1 MGFLKSPLG
10 AALAVFL
17 TLFVGSSALLN
28 RVIPTTCR
36 DGWHSPSIG
45 RRGAC
50 SWHGGVTDHGK
61 GVMTLLISG
70 VGAFSVYAWRG
81 SRIQPPRTSSS
92 ALPNST
98 LGAQPQIPLPLQV
111 PDKIHGCPKC
121 GAPMRK
127 RLAKRGK
134 FRGREF
140 MGCSRYPRC
149 DGIRALDDA
158 EDAPT
163 APNT

>member
-1 MGFLKSPLG
+1 
-10 AALAVFL
+10 
-17 TLFVGSSALLN
+17 
-28 RVIPTTCR
+28 
-36 DGWHSPSIG
+36 
-45 RRGAC
+45 
-50 SWHGGVTDHGK
+50 
-61 GVMTLLISG
+61 MTLLISG

-81 SRIQPPRTSSS
+81 SRTQPPRASSIS
-92 ALPNST
+92 LPSPP
-98 LGAQPQIPLPLQV
+98 LDRQPQIQLPLQV
-111 PDKIHGCPKC
+111 VDKFNGCPKC

-149 DGIRALDDA
+149 DGIRALGDV

-163 APNT
+163 APNK